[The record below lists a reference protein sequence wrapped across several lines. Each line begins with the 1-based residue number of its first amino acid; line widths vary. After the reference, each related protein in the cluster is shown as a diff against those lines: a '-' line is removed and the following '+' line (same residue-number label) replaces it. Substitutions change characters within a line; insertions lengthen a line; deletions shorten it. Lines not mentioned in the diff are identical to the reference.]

1 MTNTQKYYATLKE
14 WREGMK
20 ELGRTYREKLIEYEP
35 YRGSEGY
42 DQALAELDKIRADGL
57 EVVRKEYHARFDAI
71 IADMERAYQSKP
83 MTAPTTE
90 QVNLLSALK
99 LRTSIG
105 RDELRQAANAL
116 RGCPVAL
123 EALREIEKS
132 LGVPVGITQEI
143 GGDTVASNLR
153 TLEKRTAQMLS
164 LNKVDDRRTHANG
177 LLSDSY
183 DLFQIDTDCVSES
196 DCARVMGLVTDF
208 AGFAAAVNE
217 TN

>member
-1 MTNTQKYYATLKE
+1 MTNTQRYYATLKE

-20 ELGRTYREKLIEYEP
+20 ELGKAYQEKLAEYEP

-57 EVVRKEYHARFDAI
+57 EVVRREYRDRFDVI
-71 IADMERAYQSKP
+71 IADMECAYKNKP
-83 MTAPTTE
+83 MIAPTTE
-90 QVNLLSALK
+90 QINLLSALK

-116 RGCPVAL
+116 RGCPVAP

>member
-1 MTNTQKYYATLKE
+1 MTNTQRYYATLKE

-20 ELGRTYREKLIEYEP
+20 ELGKAYQEKLAEYEP

-57 EVVRKEYHARFDAI
+57 EVVRREYRDRFDVI

-116 RGCPVAL
+116 KDCPVAM
-123 EALREIEKS
+123 ETLREIAGN
-132 LGVPVGITQEI
+132 LGVTVGIAQEI
-143 GGDTVASNLR
+143 SGSTVPRHLR
-153 TLEKRTAQMLS
+153 TLRSHTAEMLGMS
-164 LNKVDDRRTHANG
+164 EVDNRKAHVNSRAANSGTLFLIDRDPIDEADCMRIMAFA
-177 LLSDSY
+177 SDP
-183 DLFQIDTDCVSES
+183 V
-196 DCARVMGLVTDF
+196 
-208 AGFAAAVNE
+208 GFANAVN
-217 TN
+217 

>member
-1 MTNTQKYYATLKE
+1 MRNTEKYFENLKAWRNDMRQIEKTYQDGLIWYA
-14 WREGMK
+14 
-20 ELGRTYREKLIEYEP
+20 P

-42 DQALAELDKIRADGL
+42 NKALCELDRVRA
-57 EVVRKEYHARFDAI
+57 EAVEATRKEYSSRFKDI
-71 IADMERAYQSKP
+71 IEAMKRTYANKP

-123 EALREIEKS
+123 EALREIGKS

-164 LNKVDDRRTHANG
+164 LNKADDRRTHANG